1 MTVGKLIAAAVI
13 LCSVGWASEWVH
25 LENDHLRIGIN
36 LGAGGS
42 IGWLSAAGSDV
53 NVLNTYDEGR
63 YVQQSYY
70 GDEDGSDWNGIP
82 WRYNPVQGGSWKG
95 VPAQIIEKKAGAHEI
110 YVKTKP
116 RHWATGA
123 LVEELTMEEWV
134 TLEGD
139 RARIRFKMKYTGE
152 KTHAPRHQELP
163 AVFVQPQYDR
173 LIYCDSDQ
181 RPWTDAPLRTRTPG
195 FPNEPAHFSEPW
207 CAWVDEQGTGV
218 GIYFPHAKKATCYR
232 FRGGG
237 KSDCSY
243 IAPVQTFALTPG
255 LEFSYEVVLALGTTD
270 QLRARFFKLSEA
282 TKQKD
287 DLTRS
292 PAR

>member
-1 MTVGKLIAAAVI
+1 MTAGKLITAAVL
-13 LCSVGWASEWVH
+13 LCCVGRASEWSY
-25 LENDHLRIGIN
+25 LENDHLRIGVN
-36 LGAGGS
+36 LTAGGS

-70 GDEDGSDWNGIP
+70 GDEDGSDWNGKP

-95 VPAQIIEKKAGAHEI
+95 VPAEVIQKNAGDREI

-123 LVEELTMEEWV
+123 LVEELIMEEWV

-139 RARIRFKMKYTGE
+139 LARIRFKMKYNGD
-152 KTHAPRHQELP
+152 KAHAPRHQELP

-181 RPWTDAPLRTRTPG
+181 RPWTGAPLRTRTPG
-195 FPNEPAHFSEPW
+195 FPNESAHFSEPW
-207 CAWVDEQGTGV
+207 CAWVDEHGKGV
-218 GIYFPHAKKATCYR
+218 GIHFPHAKKATCYR

-255 LEFSYEVVLALGTTD
+255 LEFEYEVTLALGTTD
-270 QLRARFFKLSEA
+270 QLRAKFFKLSEA
-282 TKQKD
+282 TKQRD
-287 DLTRS
+287 DLPRS
-292 PAR
+292 PAP